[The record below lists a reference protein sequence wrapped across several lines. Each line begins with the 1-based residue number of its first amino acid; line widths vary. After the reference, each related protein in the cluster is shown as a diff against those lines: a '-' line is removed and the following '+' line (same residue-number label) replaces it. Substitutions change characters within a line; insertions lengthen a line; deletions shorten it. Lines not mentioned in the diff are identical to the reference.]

1 MALLRLKDLPERPA
15 DSCLEIEN
23 TQEGLVLRWLN
34 PRGGAGRR
42 GLALFLLVPLAVIA
56 PLAVAAGIDVC
67 RTLSRGTAILYP
79 RVALFLFCVSVSS
92 FLAYCIVVLCMSR
105 RSEVLTLRQDA
116 LVYRRG
122 TPPVGQRR
130 GNLIWGT
137 HDISW
142 EPFGP
147 RRRLQA
153 TRGSVTN
160 VKLVRLAGRQ
170 RLSID
175 RGAER
180 VEIGRYLPEPDR
192 EWLAEVLRLW
202 LAEG

>member
-1 MALLRLKDLPERPA
+1 MALLSLKDFPERPA
-15 DSCLEIEN
+15 GSSLEIES
-23 TQEGLVLRWLN
+23 TQEGLNLRWLN
-34 PRGGAGRR
+34 PRGGPGRR
-42 GLALFLLVPLAVIA
+42 GLALFLLVPLAVSA
-56 PLAVAAGIDVC
+56 PLGLAAGIDVC
-67 RTLSRGTAILYP
+67 RTQSKGTAILYP
-79 RVALFLFCVSVSS
+79 RVALFLFCLCVSV
-92 FLAYCIVVLCMSR
+92 FLAYCIVVLCMR
-105 RSEVLTLRQDA
+105 RRPEVLTLRQDA

-192 EWLAEVLRLW
+192 EWLADVLRLW
-202 LAEG
+202 LEQG